1 MNLKFI
7 FKVLSFSLATS
18 FVFAAEKNN
27 CNEIENY
34 LKKKSLD
41 YKENIEKC
49 VTNSQGKVEELI
61 VRNYALQKEDVKQIL
76 SYNSIKNLTYA
87 VEFKFGEE
95 QDSLY
100 SNPFLPHPGYI
111 KFPSVIA
118 DLPELEHLNF
128 EYDHFRRIKYTP
140 EVEVIKIEN
149 EYLKLSKKLKTL
161 TLSEVKLTKEN
172 LVELSKLSNLEE
184 LNFYHCVFDSDDFTP
199 FENNKNLSKLL
210 IHDAMGN
217 EKYFPNHIEKLK
229 SLKQLYLENSHCKGT
244 SYNFNGLDNL
254 ELFYFKISS
263 ACDIDLSKL
272 NKLSELSIVSSDYV
286 FFNGIDDPM
295 DLKLP
300 DSLKILNLS
309 HLTLTSNNYK
319 EIFSLSHLE
328 ELIIYCFGNSDKIDI
343 KSLKNP
349 DKLRKLVINSYDR
362 KSSSFIKNL
371 DFLKE
376 LENLT
381 KLELVKDGITEIPQL
396 KYLKKLEYL
405 NLKENNLLKIPE
417 AIPTLKNIEYI
428 NLDSNIIYGRLP
440 ESLNKLEKLK
450 YFNINKNKNIIGKV
464 LTNKNI
470 EECYYSSYYDL
481 CVPKDSKV
489 NYSTSQIENEKTP
502 FKTCED
508 EKVIEEST
516 NGKCGEGHGKCPS
529 GQCCN
534 KEGKCGNEE
543 DYCLVTKGCQVNY
556 GDYIDECEVIYRQMI
571 KLGEDI
577 TYVVC
582 SANKQGKAKDLSI
595 ENGNNNY
602 VKALDTIYNLELL
615 TLSCE
620 DSIKSFKPIIQ
631 NQNLTRL
638 SLSGD
643 CYKTEDIPDDILQ
656 LKNLKTF
663 ELHYKSMK
671 IVSKKIKYLKN
682 LENINFESCEIE
694 DLPNEFGELENLKS
708 LILYDNEL
716 TKLPEV
722 IAKLKN
728 LEYLDLSSNNIDD
741 KIPESYNNLSE
752 LKKIYL
758 GNNVNLEGKILQ
770 NKKLVECKYNHDI
783 EWDSSYK
790 YHLCRTGNEKCLSEY
805 LIKAYPICPDSSITI
820 PEKPTT
826 KKSTVTTT
834 TTTTTSKKST
844 TSSTSKKS
852 TTTSTSKK
860 STTSSTSKKS
870 TTTST
875 SKKSTTSSTSKKRT
889 ITSTSK
895 KSTTPSTFKKS
906 TTTSTSKKST
916 TTSTSKKRT
925 ITSTSKKSAI
935 SSTSKKSTTTS
946 TSKKST
952 TTSTSKKSTTSST
965 SKETTT
971 TTASK
976 SSVKGKCG
984 EGIGNCK
991 SGYCCSKYGW
1001 CGISDGYCSKSNGCQ
1016 SKYGKCY

>member
-184 LNFYHCVFDSDDFTP
+184 L
-199 FENNKNLSKLL
+199 L

-272 NKLSELSIVSSDYV
+272 NKLSEL
-286 FFNGIDDPM
+286 
-295 DLKLP
+295 
-300 DSLKILNLS
+300 NLS

-349 DKLRKLVINSYDR
+349 DKLRK
-362 KSSSFIKNL
+362 F
-371 DFLKE
+371 
-376 LENLT
+376 
-381 KLELVKDGITEIPQL
+381 
-396 KYLKKLEYL
+396 

-450 YFNINKNKNIIGKV
+450 YFNINENKNIIGKV

-508 EKVIEEST
+508 EKVIEE
-516 NGKCGEGHGKCPS
+516 
-529 GQCCN
+529 
-534 KEGKCGNEE
+534 
-543 DYCLVTKGCQVNY
+543 
-556 GDYIDECEVIYRQMI
+556 IIYRQMI

-582 SANKQGKAKDLSI
+582 SANKQGKAKD
-595 ENGNNNY
+595 
-602 VKALDTIYNLELL
+602 
-615 TLSCE
+615 
-620 DSIKSFKPIIQ
+620 
-631 NQNLTRL
+631 
-638 SLSGD
+638 
-643 CYKTEDIPDDILQ
+643 
-656 LKNLKTF
+656 F

-728 LEYLDLSSNNIDD
+728 LEYLI
-741 KIPESYNNLSE
+741 
-752 LKKIYL
+752 
-758 GNNVNLEGKILQ
+758 
-770 NKKLVECKYNHDI
+770 
-783 EWDSSYK
+783 
-790 YHLCRTGNEKCLSEY
+790 NEKQ
-805 LIKAYPICPDSSITI
+805 
-820 PEKPTT
+820 
-826 KKSTVTTT
+826 
-834 TTTTTSKKST
+834 
-844 TSSTSKKS
+844 
-852 TTTSTSKK
+852 
-860 STTSSTSKKS
+860 
-870 TTTST
+870 
-875 SKKSTTSSTSKKRT
+875 
-889 ITSTSK
+889 
-895 KSTTPSTFKKS
+895 
-906 TTTSTSKKST
+906 
-916 TTSTSKKRT
+916 
-925 ITSTSKKSAI
+925 
-935 SSTSKKSTTTS
+935 
-946 TSKKST
+946 
-952 TTSTSKKSTTSST
+952 
-965 SKETTT
+965 KETTEL
-971 TTASK
+971 K
-976 SSVKGKCG
+976 
-984 EGIGNCK
+984 
-991 SGYCCSKYGW
+991 
-1001 CGISDGYCSKSNGCQ
+1001 GISLITIEKWFEDINTLIEE
-1016 SKYGKCY
+1016 